1 MKKIL
6 FACFLITVFLISC
19 KSQTVVEK
27 TPLDLS
33 DIGKEMKTDEIAS
46 SEFSNVMGKD
56 WKLIEVRINNVDTGF
71 NRSSLTRSGT
81 SEFFTASFDSEM
93 ISGTGSPNRY
103 SAPYK
108 LGEGRD
114 ISLMTVRATLMAAIF
129 ESEKLKE
136 HNFFGYIQSAYRW
149 NLVNNNLVLSSK
161 AENGSEVVLVFSL

>member
-1 MKKIL
+1 MKKESLTIL
-6 FACFLITVFLISC
+6 LITVFLISC
-19 KSQTVVEK
+19 KSTPAVEK
-27 TPLDLS
+27 AP
-33 DIGKEMKTDEIAS
+33 IAS
-46 SEFSNVMGKD
+46 SEFSNVIGKE
-56 WKLIEVRINNVDTGF
+56 WKLIEVRISNVDTGF
-71 NRSSLTRSGT
+71 NRISLARSGP

-114 ISLMTVRATLMAAIF
+114 ISFLTVRATLMATIF
-129 ESEKLKE
+129 ESEKLRE

-161 AENGSEVVLVFSL
+161 AENGSEVVLIFSL